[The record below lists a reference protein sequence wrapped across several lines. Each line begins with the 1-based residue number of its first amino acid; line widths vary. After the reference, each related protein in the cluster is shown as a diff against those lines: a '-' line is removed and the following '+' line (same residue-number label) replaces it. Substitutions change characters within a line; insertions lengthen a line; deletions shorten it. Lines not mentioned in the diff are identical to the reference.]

1 MELRLAAALAKD
13 KNMTAAF
20 QRGEDLHDYTAEQMG
35 CDRQIAK
42 SANFG
47 LLYGAG
53 AEGLRKYAG
62 SSGVIMSNDE
72 AVKIRDNWL
81 TTYSGIRDWQRRDEL
96 SFTIH

>member
-1 MELRLAAALAKD
+1 
-13 KNMTAAF
+13 
-20 QRGEDLHDYTAEQMG
+20 MG

-62 SSGVIMSNDE
+62 SSGVIMSPE
-72 AVKIRDNWL
+72 QAVEIRDNWL
-81 TTYSGIRDWQRRDEL
+81 NTYSGIRDWQREMNFFHDPPREMNGLRLEFQYLICVD
-96 SFTIH
+96 F